1 MAIKVSKKCIDM
13 LNLIHVTQKYNV
25 IVLPNTEQNQKFHLR
40 PPDNKSH
47 PLN

>member
-25 IVLPNTEQNQKFHLR
+25 IVLPTI
-40 PPDNKSH
+40 PNKTKNSIYGRQTTKAIS
-47 PLN
+47 